1 MARAERETTNA
12 ISLLICD
19 GALGEFLFLT
29 ISLEALGCERL
40 STMFSSRNPFKN
52 NNYMIYTLELCP
64 RAGPRILA
72 AASPS
77 LNVNSESLNT
87 GRMLRVSTVW

>member
-1 MARAERETTNA
+1 MNMMYGASERETTNA

-40 STMFSSRNPFKN
+40 SMKERQTGQCSH
-52 NNYMIYTLELCP
+52 
-64 RAGPRILA
+64 LA
-72 AASPS
+72 IHSK
-77 LNVNSESLNT
+77 T
-87 GRMLRVSTVW
+87 TTT